1 MNYVSFEN
9 RVHSIAS
16 RVEQLGGEV
25 GEVTIAE
32 PASSD
37 EVLQM
42 EKRLGISLPKSY
54 KRVLLEYAGEFSFYW
69 SLPDEMERPHE
80 FREIFSGTVQWSLT
94 SLPRLEEERKEWIN
108 VVFPDVNDPYD
119 VIWHDKLAFC
129 EVDNGDYLAFDLSDG
144 ADDAPVVYLSH
155 DDGDGHGYRLANNFI
170 ELIEHASRLGF
181 VGCEDFRW
189 LPFTT
194 SSTSGI
200 LADGE
205 AAIRF
210 RRWLE
215 LEV

>member
-1 MNYVSFEN
+1 MNYVSFKK
-9 RVHSIAS
+9 RVHTIAS

-42 EKRLGISLPKSY
+42 EKRLGVSLPKSY
-54 KRVLLEYAGEFSFYW
+54 KRVLLEFSGEFCFYW
-69 SLPDEMERPHE
+69 SLPDDMEQPHE
-80 FREIFSGTVQWSLT
+80 FRKISSGTVQWGLK

-119 VIWHDKLAFC
+119 VIWHNKLAFC
-129 EVDNGDYLAFDLSDG
+129 EVENGDYLAFDLSDG
-144 ADDAPVVYLSH
+144 VDDAPIVYLSH
-155 DDGDGHGYRLANNFI
+155 DDGEGHGYRLANNFI
-170 ELIEHASRLGF
+170 EFIENSSRLGF

-200 LADGE
+200 QTEGE

-210 RRWLE
+210 RSWLA
-215 LEV
+215 LEI